1 MAALGEALRETI
13 RFETNYHHLSD
24 TLMRLNRPRFRTL
37 GDARCRDFV
46 RHGLGVADGM
56 QLQTIG
62 SVAYLLF
69 LMNWLGSYF
78 YLDPRFRAVHG
89 PLSLSLP
96 EEERIEAARA
106 GFLDLAARHIGERGE
121 IVLARL
127 ARLPEHEHLVTD
139 TAIHHRQLHSTLLD
153 LWEVEG
159 EARADYPGDIV
170 EDQAVRSAQAL
181 GIDTPLGRRVCL
193 VLVFVLGIGFHRDP
207 LYPWAADK
215 VAEARAAGE
224 RPELSLLAYARK
236 RLDAT
241 LRSKEG

>member
-13 RFETNYHHLSD
+13 RFETNYNHLFD

-96 EEERIEAARA
+96 EEERIEAART
-106 GFLDLAARHIGERGE
+106 GFLGIAERHIGDRGE
-121 IVLARL
+121 IVVARL
-127 ARLPEHEHLVTD
+127 ARLPEHEHMVTD
-139 TAIHHRQLHSTLLD
+139 TALHHRQLHATLLD
-153 LWEVEG
+153 LWEVDG
-159 EARADYPGDIV
+159 EARADSPADWV
-170 EDQAVRSAQAL
+170 EDQAVRSAQSL

-207 LYPWAADK
+207 LYPWATDK